1 MASYNFDTSATSNET
16 YVFIAGAIGIEY
28 NFDSPLVLSVDVR
41 PEFRFGDV
49 NNQLEFD
56 LSLSLRY
63 QF

>member
-1 MASYNFDTSATSNET
+1 MRPMFSLQVLLVLNTIFD
-16 YVFIAGAIGIEY
+16 I
-28 NFDSPLVLSVDVR
+28 PLVLSVDVR

-56 LSLSLRY
+56 LGISLRY